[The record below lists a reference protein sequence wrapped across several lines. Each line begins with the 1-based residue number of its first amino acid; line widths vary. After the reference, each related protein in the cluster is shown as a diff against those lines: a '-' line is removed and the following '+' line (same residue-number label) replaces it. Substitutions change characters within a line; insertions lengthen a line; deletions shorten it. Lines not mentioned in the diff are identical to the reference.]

1 MQMMDSVHFF
11 ADYDKSFGNY
21 LVDVDGNVMLDLFT
35 QISSIPIGK
44 HTTDSS
50 IYTVEVV
57 RLIRLE
63 FTNSKKPPQKKFKIT
78 VFKI

>member
-44 HTTDSS
+44 HTTD
-50 IYTVEVV
+50 
-57 RLIRLE
+57 R
-63 FTNSKKPPQKKFKIT
+63 
-78 VFKI
+78 

>member
-35 QISSIPIGK
+35 QISSIPIGN
-44 HTTDSS
+44 HTTDS

-63 FTNSKKPPQKKFKIT
+63 FTNSKKPPQKIQNNRF
-78 VFKI
+78 

>member
-44 HTTDSS
+44 HTTDRLYLYSWSS
-50 IYTVEVV
+50 NSDTPRIYE
-57 RLIRLE
+57 LE
-63 FTNSKKPPQKKFKIT
+63 KTTTKKIQNNRF
-78 VFKI
+78 

>member
-35 QISSIPIGK
+35 QISSIPIGN
-44 HTTDSS
+44 HTTDRYYLYS
-50 IYTVEVV
+50 
-57 RLIRLE
+57 
-63 FTNSKKPPQKKFKIT
+63 
-78 VFKI
+78 